1 MFNINI
7 GITVSFIAN
16 QSQNIQTSIL
26 KNSDFANG
34 PRAQVWKVNTQ
45 IMKIDMNVL
54 PQVKTQWVTV
64 SIASMSTVVKY

>member
-34 PRAQVWKVNTQ
+34 PRAQV
-45 IMKIDMNVL
+45 
-54 PQVKTQWVTV
+54 
-64 SIASMSTVVKY
+64 